1 MFDGQSY
8 AINIPNSSSF
18 IPDSLTSNLFFINN
32 ITPYYLKNQK
42 KYTMKQLQNY
52 LLIIVFALANLTLPN
67 VVSAQSL
74 DYELEPIPDVQDPL
88 TENSVEMDNSK
99 TFEEVKLDLPIS
111 SGPFEPTWESIEA
124 NYPGTPDWLREAKFG
139 IWIHFGPQAA
149 GESGD
154 WYARRL
160 YTQGT
165 TAYNNHLSNYGHP
178 SEVGYK
184 EVLRDWNPDKLN
196 PAGLVELFKN
206 AGVKY
211 LIIQGVH
218 HDQFD
223 MWDSKYQPWNSTNMG
238 PKRDLVGEWVTAAK
252 NADMRFGITFHHEY
266 SWWWWQTAFQS
277 DVTGGKAGVPYDGN
291 LTLADGVG
299 QWWEGM
305 DPRYL
310 YGVNLREYKG
320 VASAANSNWSPP
332 PAGIFSNHLEFSEW
346 YAKWWALRMMDA
358 VDKYNPDFIYTD
370 GTDQQPFSG
379 FGTGTGYKSDAMQ
392 RVIADFYNKTLNRR
406 GEVDVFS
413 IVKFRNKTNGTVN
426 TEEGSIPGN
435 IKTDQAWIAET
446 PVGDWFYAPN
456 FTYSSNAVIRYLLE
470 QVARDGNVGLCV
482 SPLPDGSF
490 DAGSTTMLTQI
501 GEWLSINGEGIYGS
515 HAWEVLGE
523 GAGGNL
529 NVLPGGKIGSNQ
541 ANHTFY
547 TTDFR
552 FTVGKNDSLYAWC
565 MKVPQ
570 ANEEL
575 TITSLG
581 TSNDLLAAPIS
592 SVKLLGYDGV
602 LTWNQDADGLHITCP
617 ASMNYKT
624 AVGFKIGP
632 SIYNYSSLSQLINEA
647 QAEVTSAEQNIGLNT
662 GQYIQDSINTLNDA
676 IIVAQSIEQTSNDST
691 IKTGILTLMEAIN
704 SFNEYG
710 QIKGGKLS
718 FANTQNITRVA
729 LQEARNFDR
738 SDEGV
743 SGSGRWGLLAE
754 PWKYTSNIVN
764 QEGNSRGGFDN
775 YSNSRSVGIQKWF
788 SSDPVIENGMIYQ
801 TTTLPAGSYK
811 LKIKVHEQYG
821 LKAGEIYMNVAA
833 GDVLPLT
840 TDVPTNA
847 LAYYDMQNSSTGSQV
862 SACAF
867 SLSEETKVSI
877 GWTTTIASEA
887 ATRSMRV
894 NEILLLDGNDNDI
907 SSTYLGNY
915 TSIQRKDASYS
926 RFGTPKNWT
935 VENFN
940 CQTSSE
946 GLRNGIDKWSG
957 YNSLMMGFWGD
968 VANAVGDPSNAK
980 LYKKITL
987 PAGKYVFTA
996 AYDANFNMSEMYL
1009 FVSKSVPDLSNMKE
1023 TALAFYPISGAPT
1036 NGEHYG
1042 LTFTIEEEST
1052 IYLGWIGDLTTSS
1065 NLEFRATEINLLRVI
1080 SEESNYL
1087 NEGAF
1092 DATVADELYTIGS
1105 SEFDLLTNLSWHV
1118 SADNFRYIEGNA
1130 NGSIIIGDIDF
1141 GASSHRKFSIHT
1153 ALNGTIPK
1161 NSMYDFYKDDETTP
1175 FVSLSPI
1182 STSSSLLFDT
1192 SESDPFLIDGNHKI
1206 TVKYNN
1212 HISNIE
1218 SIEIKPKT
1226 SLSIKDVKNT
1236 ENDINPYDIYSEKNT
1251 IMINGLNGEL
1261 VRVYTLDGKSIYKEK
1276 ATMTSLSIP
1285 VKQGLYFIIIDRYA
1299 YKIVCH

>member
-52 LLIIVFALANLTLPN
+52 LLIIVFVLANLTLPN

-74 DYELEPIPDVQDPL
+74 DYELEPIPDIQDPL